1 MAGQTFKVECNLIC
15 CSAVVGGEEKITS
28 LFSCGT
34 RCPRSF
40 AEEASLSEEN

>member
-1 MAGQTFKVECNLIC
+1 MAGQIFKVECNLTS
-15 CSAVVGGEEKITS
+15 CSAVAGGEGKITS

-40 AEEASLSEEN
+40 AKEASLGEEN